1 LIPAGQRRRGV
12 AQGGPVHD
20 GSTVRAWDAASLKHH
35 PELNERWLRNVI
47 ISDPAILGLGTLA
60 VAAVERLQPGVGRLD
75 LLLQQSHRRYVVE
88 LMLGSI
94 DESHIVR
101 GLEYWDQECHAHP
114 EFEHWMVL
122 VAEELGGRFH
132 NVLRLLK
139 STVPLIALQ
148 LTALRVAESV
158 TLSFTP
164 ILDDPAQRRDGRGGA
179 PRRRRALRAVLA
191 IGPLETAAA
200 AEPTAVQ
207 PPASTLFP
215 GNWPPL
221 RK

>member
-1 LIPAGQRRRGV
+1 MVALQYVRG
-12 AQGGPVHD
+12 
-20 GSTVRAWDAASLKHH
+20 TRLSLKHH

-47 ISDPAILGLGTLA
+47 IGDPAILGLGTVA
-60 VAAVERLQPGVGRLD
+60 VAAVERLQPGGGRLD
-75 LLLQQSHRRYVVE
+75 LLLQEAHRRYVVE

-114 EFEHWMVL
+114 EFQHWMVL
-122 VAEELGGRFH
+122 VAEDLGGRFH
-132 NVLRLLK
+132 NVLRRLK

-148 LTALRVAESV
+148 LTALRVGDSI
-158 TLSFTP
+158 TMSFTP

-179 PRRRRALRAVLA
+179 PRRRRPLRPCLTL
-191 IGPLETAAA
+191 GPLETAAA
-200 AEPTAVQ
+200 AEPTADQ
-207 PPASTLFP
+207 PPASTPFP
-215 GNWPPL
+215 GTWPPL